1 MAVSVAPSAG
11 VGWAVGGPIVAALIY
26 DTAHVT
32 LPAGVRA
39 VTRKDE
45 RRLLFAV
52 GELEL
57 LVKVLAPGASERV
70 DVAGQLLIGGLPIAE
85 ARVSLETER
94 GRHVGTTERGGGFRI
109 PAPAAA
115 TCRLAVTIGARV
127 VEAPSFTLA

>member
-57 LVKVLAPGASERV
+57 LVELPAPDASDSV
-70 DVAGQLLIGGLPIAE
+70 DVAGQLLVDGLPVAE

-94 GRHVGTTERGGGFRI
+94 GRHVGTTERGGAFRI
-109 PAPAAA
+109 RAASAA
-115 TCRLAVTIGARV
+115 TYRLAVTIGARV
-127 VEAPSFTLA
+127 VEAPTFALA